1 MLTIGY
7 GDMVPK
13 NSIEKIVTMVF
24 VLGACKLPFYHR
36 FMGII

>member
-13 NSIEKIVTMVF
+13 NAIEKIVTMVF
-24 VLGACKLPFYHR
+24 VLGACIEIKL
-36 FMGII
+36 M

>member
-13 NSIEKIVTMVF
+13 NAIEKIVTMVF
-24 VLGACKLPFYHR
+24 VLGACNNKNIF
-36 FMGII
+36 I